1 MKTTMRGTAAAL
13 RSAKARQ
20 MLKLLIAVAFAST
33 SLGSAVAQI
42 SPTAPQKIV
51 VDWDKDHKPLKTTA
65 SLQVV
70 VNPLLRRGSPIH
82 DRAFAELHSLG
93 ADFVRYVPWL
103 PYPRLAI
110 AELDPPTTKQTSWDF
125 NLIDPMMIDF
135 LHATTGHSTIIN
147 FSTQPS
153 WLFNQSHTVTVPA
166 NPDEVQWNYVQ
177 GRELR
182 DPTATELAD
191 YYARLVSWYT
201 QAGFTDELGK
211 RHESGYHFH
220 FPWWEVFNEI
230 DGEHQPTP
238 QQYVT
243 EYDAVVSR
251 LHAIDP
257 DMKFVGLALAFPER
271 NPDMVEYFLDH
282 HHHQSNIPLD
292 MVSYHFYAAPRFEQT
307 VDSWQYS
314 FFDQADGFL
323 ATMRYADAIR
333 RRLSP
338 ETKTAFDEVGT
349 ELPTDWHPDKPMDP
363 GPPIPAIYW
372 NASAAVFGYIFLESA
387 KMGVD
392 VVNESQLVGFPSQ
405 FPSVTMLDWKTG
417 APNARFDTLQ
427 LLIRY
432 APAGGTI
439 VATKVLPHDH
449 DIDALAFTEGGAYR
463 LLIVNRRNRT
473 IPVQVPAEFVGGVI
487 HCVAPGTQPQVMKDQ
502 EYALPPFAVTILEAI
517 RRSPA

>member
-33 SLGSAVAQI
+33 SLGLAVAQI

-103 PYPRLAI
+103 PYPRLAV

-166 NPDEVQWNYVQ
+166 NPDEVQWN
-177 GRELR
+177 
-182 DPTATELAD
+182 
-191 YYARLVSWYT
+191 
-201 QAGFTDELGK
+201 
-211 RHESGYHFH
+211 
-220 FPWWEVFNEI
+220 
-230 DGEHQPTP
+230 
-238 QQYVT
+238 
-243 EYDAVVSR
+243 